1 MTLIEL
7 LNAYAAYLKSLD
19 PCYMGNGDGKLVV
32 LFGTDSRTDETIT
45 CRATDATHFAV
56 SGSVSGSLGTATLG
70 RAFKSSLATF
80 IITAGPKPWTA
91 GDVIQLVMTPP
102 RTLRFEWLEE
112 NVRELFSELFRQ
124 EEASREM
131 FRKAL
136 VANRTAIQNYRNR
149 KEWN

>member
-1 MTLIEL
+1 VTLIEL

-19 PCYMGNGDGKLVV
+19 PCYVGHGDGKLVV
-32 LFGTDSRTDETIT
+32 LFGTDSRKEETII
-45 CRATDATHFAV
+45 CRAIDAKHFSV

-70 RAFKSSLATF
+70 RAFASSVANF
-80 IITAGPKPWTA
+80 MITEGPKPWRA

-102 RTLRFEWLEE
+102 KTLSF
-112 NVRELFSELFRQ
+112 
-124 EEASREM
+124 AEM

-136 VANRTAIQNYRNR
+136 AANRPAIENYRNR

>member
-7 LNAYAAYLKSLD
+7 LNAYSAYLKSLD

-32 LFGTDSRTDETIT
+32 LFGTDSRKEETIT

-70 RAFKSSLATF
+70 RAFTSSVANF
-80 IITAGPKPWTA
+80 MITAGQKPWTA
-91 GDVIQLVMTPP
+91 GDVIELVMIPP
-102 RTLRFEWLEE
+102 KTLRFEEQEE
-112 NVRELFSELFRQ
+112 NVFTALFRQ
-124 EEASREM
+124 EEACREM

-136 VANRTAIQNYRNR
+136 VANRPAIENYHNR

>member
-1 MTLIEL
+1 VTLIDV

-19 PCYMGNGDGKLVV
+19 PCYVGNGDGKLVV

-45 CRATDATHFAV
+45 CRATDATHFSV

-70 RAFKSSLATF
+70 RAFKSSLANF

-102 RTLRFEWLEE
+102 RTLRFEGQEE
-112 NVRELFSELFRQ
+112 NVFSALFRQ
-124 EEASREM
+124 EEACREM

-136 VANRTAIQNYRNR
+136 AANRTAIENYRNR